1 MKARQPVSIK
11 FHHTET
17 SASALT
23 PMSNL
28 IPMKAGNQPPN
39 TYDKE
44 HHEFACY
51 TQCGPKVPGLNFLPL
66 SYQSHLPG
74 GD

>member
-1 MKARQPVSIK
+1 MKLGKRYFYDSLSSIMKPRQLISIK

-28 IPMKAGNQPPN
+28 IPMKA
-39 TYDKE
+39 
-44 HHEFACY
+44 
-51 TQCGPKVPGLNFLPL
+51 
-66 SYQSHLPG
+66 
-74 GD
+74 